1 MNADR
6 FAYEKSSPWDF
17 LGGLMVKTSNAAGVS
32 LIPGWG
38 TKTLHATW
46 HSQKHK
52 SIKLKKKKRKSK
64 P

>member
-46 HSQKHK
+46 HSQKK
-52 SIKLKKKKRKSK
+52 SVTIKI
-64 P
+64 